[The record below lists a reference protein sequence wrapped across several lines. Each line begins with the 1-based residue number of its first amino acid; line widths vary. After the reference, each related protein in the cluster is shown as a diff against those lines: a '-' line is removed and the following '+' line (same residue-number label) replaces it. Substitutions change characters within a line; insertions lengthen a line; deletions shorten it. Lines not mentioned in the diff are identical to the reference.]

1 MNCSRSPIARILCSF
16 WLTRQASGFALAK
29 APLLLIAFAGSFG
42 LLHAEPETDLENINT
57 HLTFLGY
64 RCEKKKSEEGRLSL
78 TCKTKQTVPDLH
90 IQPKS
95 GGFLIS
101 FYRLATEEGKK
112 QEAEMLKTINQLN
125 ADAIAAR
132 FYRDSEG
139 DMSMEAF
146 LPGSYDKQ
154 AFSNL
159 LTTFNED
166 WKRLVKEHEDD
177 LGKLLKL

>member
-1 MNCSRSPIARILCSF
+1 MSQYRNRKNTFMAVIVIPVV
-16 WLTRQASGFALAK
+16 ALLLAG
-29 APLLLIAFAGSFG
+29 PLL
-42 LLHAEPETDLENINT
+42 AETESDIDTINT

-64 RCEKKKSEEGRLSL
+64 KCEKKTNEKKESL
-78 TCKTKQTVPDLH
+78 TCKTKQTIPDLH
-90 IQPKS
+90 IQPKA

-101 FYRLATEEGKK
+101 FYRLATEEGRK
-112 QEAEMLKTINQLN
+112 QETEMLQAINRLN

-132 FYRDSEG
+132 FYRDSDG

-146 LPGSYDKQ
+146 FPGVYEKQ

-159 LTTFNED
+159 LSTFNDD
-166 WKRLVKEHEDD
+166 WKRLVKEHEEE

>member
-1 MNCSRSPIARILCSF
+1 MTHLSYKIVPANSSLAIGRLLLAIAFCTL
-16 WLTRQASGFALAK
+16 
-29 APLLLIAFAGSFG
+29 APL
-42 LLHAEPETDLENINT
+42 HADAEGDIDSINV

-64 RCEKKKSEEGRLSL
+64 KCEKKSKEGKVSL

-95 GGFLIS
+95 GGHLIS

-112 QEAEMLKTINQLN
+112 QELEMLKAINQLN

-139 DMSMEAF
+139 DMSMETF
-146 LPGSYDKQ
+146 LPGAYDKQ
-154 AFSNL
+154 AFGAL
-159 LTTFNED
+159 LSAFNDD
-166 WKRLVKEHEDD
+166 WKRLVKDHEEE

>member
-1 MNCSRSPIARILCSF
+1 MKSSKSHAAPNIENIRLCRTAGFSIAVA
-16 WLTRQASGFALAK
+16 T
-29 APLLLIAFAGSFG
+29 LLLAIFAAPASS
-42 LLHAEPETDLENINT
+42 LRAEPENDLENINT

-64 RCEKKKSEEGRLSL
+64 KCEKKKSEEGRLSL

-159 LTTFNED
+159 LSTFNED